1 MPPVVQAL
9 LPLVL
14 LAAAGGWWAR
24 HFPDADNTRL
34 RLGINQLVLN
44 LFAPALLFSA
54 AAGARLEPALL
65 VIPATLALAMLALA
79 ALLYALFF
87 HGPLCCTTLPR
98 PTRAA
103 LLLAAVWGNVFFIG
117 YPLSVG
123 LYGPQAGAYAAFAD
137 LLASSPLLWTL
148 GVWLAVRLGGASGAA
163 SPPVWRTLLGLPPVW
178 GFAAGLASNLLG
190 WNAPALLDT
199 ARFIGQ
205 PAIPLMLFVLG
216 LAIPWRHLR
225 PDAAILAGVA
235 AKLVAAPLLALGVL
249 TLLPPLETQI
259 REAALLMAA
268 MPSMLF
274 ALVMADR
281 FQLDIEAAAG
291 LLAWS
296 TLLSM
301 LTLPAW
307 LALLRS

>member
-1 MPPVVQAL
+1 MPPVIQAL

-14 LAAAGGWWAR
+14 LATAGGLWAR
-24 HFPDADNTRL
+24 VFAEADNTRL
-34 RLGINQLVLN
+34 RLGINQLVLH
-44 LFAPALLFSA
+44 LFVPALLFAA
-54 AAGARLEPALL
+54 AAGARLQPALL
-65 VIPATLALAMLALA
+65 VIPVALALAMLALT
-79 ALLYALFF
+79 ALLYGVFY
-87 HGPLCCTTLPR
+87 HGPRCCTALPR

-117 YPLSVG
+117 YPLSTG

-148 GVWLAVRLGGASGAA
+148 GVWLAVRLGGVPGEAA
-163 SPPVWRTLLGLPPVW
+163 PPWWRTLLGLPPVW
-178 GFAAGLASNLLG
+178 GFMAGVACNLLG
-190 WNAPALLDT
+190 WNTPAVLET

-216 LAIPWRHLR
+216 LAIPWRQLR
-225 PDAAILAGVA
+225 PGAAILAGAA
-235 AKLVAAPLLALGVL
+235 AKLLLAPLFALGAL
-249 TLLPPLETQI
+249 ALLPPVEIPI
-259 REAALLMAA
+259 REAAVLMAA
-268 MPSMLF
+268 MPTMLF

-281 FQLDIEAAAG
+281 FRLDIEAAAG

-296 TLLSM
+296 TLLSV

-307 LALLRS
+307 LFLLRG